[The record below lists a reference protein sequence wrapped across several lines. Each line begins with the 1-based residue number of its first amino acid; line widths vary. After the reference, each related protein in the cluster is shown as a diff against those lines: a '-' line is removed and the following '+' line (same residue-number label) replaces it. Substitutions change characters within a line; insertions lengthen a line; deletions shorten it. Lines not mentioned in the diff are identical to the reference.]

1 MTRLN
6 DPREWAVTDSRQP
19 SQRDYHDRLATCGQ
33 NFEPTSQ
40 PIQHRT
46 SPIQGSTMNQNQP
59 SRYRAFL
66 LFMLIA
72 MTCVPGCNSGQ
83 DTAGAN
89 GSAADSGTNGKSL
102 TIAVIPKCTGGEFWE
117 TVEQGARAAASDLS
131 IDLKWEGT
139 LTETEIA
146 EQNQIIENM
155 INLDVDGMAIAPLN
169 AKATSKPIV
178 GAVDAGIPVV
188 VFDSAVNGT
197 SHTSFVATNNQQGGT
212 LGAEKMI
219 ELLGGNQG
227 DIVIM
232 RFVQGTAS
240 TEARV
245 EGFAK
250 TIKDAGFKVLAD
262 PYSEDGTVAG
272 AKKTAANTL
281 EGLVK
286 DQTLAVDGIFT
297 CNLISALGMAAA
309 LDDLRKSGV
318 AVDAK
323 VIGFDTSPKLIQGLQ
338 EGTIDALVAQDPKRM
353 GYLAVETVVKHLRDE
368 PIEEYIDTGVQVVTR
383 DRLEDAEI
391 RKLVGLE

>member
-1 MTRLN
+1 
-6 DPREWAVTDSRQP
+6 
-19 SQRDYHDRLATCGQ
+19 
-33 NFEPTSQ
+33 
-40 PIQHRT
+40 
-46 SPIQGSTMNQNQP
+46 MNQNDP
-59 SRYRAFL
+59 LRFHASILGLILA
-66 LFMLIA
+66 MLCL
-72 MTCVPGCNSGQ
+72 TGCNSGQ
-83 DTAGAN
+83 NAVPPN
-89 GSAADSGTNGKSL
+89 GSDSSTGTNGKSL

-117 TVEQGARAAASDLS
+117 TVEQGARAAASDLN

-146 EQNQIIENM
+146 EQNRIIENM

-188 VFDSAVNGT
+188 VFDSAVDGT
-197 SHTSFVATNNQQGGT
+197 SHTSFVATNNQQGGK

-219 ELLGGNQG
+219 ELLGGNPG

-245 EGFAK
+245 EGFAQAV
-250 TIKDAGFKVLAD
+250 KDAGCNVLAD

-286 DQTLAVDGIFT
+286 DQQLAVDGIFT

-338 EGTIDALVAQDPKRM
+338 DGTIDALVAQDPKRM
-353 GYLAVETVVKHLRDE
+353 GYLAVETVVKHLRHE
-368 PIEEYIDTGVQVVTR
+368 PIEEYIDTGVQIVTK